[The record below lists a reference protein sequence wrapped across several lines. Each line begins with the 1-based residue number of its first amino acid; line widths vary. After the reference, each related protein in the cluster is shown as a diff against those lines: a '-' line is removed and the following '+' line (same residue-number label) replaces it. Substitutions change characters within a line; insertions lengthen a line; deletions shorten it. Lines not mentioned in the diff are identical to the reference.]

1 MKNDIVLE
9 ESNILKEF
17 FERFIRTFYKK
28 ENNNK
33 STCNKNEVEI
43 IDISNITTSQVISNA
58 VIDNS
63 KSSELSL
70 NWIDKLSLPYERKVM
85 EVTQIKRETL
95 NFFNYLCDFLDNML
109 KNNNTSLNKLIRK
122 IENGNNHYNNILYT
136 IYCISEGHVTFFY
149 SGTKKYYD
157 PEFSY
162 QVLKDH
168 LGEDL
173 KNHIYNK
180 AIELEKYM
188 SSPDNKTREYF
199 KLPERSNS
207 QQNDN
212 SVTDNLYSSNNSLHL
227 NKPLLSSNLKFL
239 WWDGTGEFREE
250 RKFTKRELNLLSI
263 YSLRNTKI
271 WNYYNIR
278 KQIVLLYLDIWSI
291 IIKKLNDDKIIWN
304 IKNID
309 FLQNIIKNGTKF
321 DYEVW
326 NDKRYHFMSSLCKIA
341 EYTIRLKIPSQSKID
356 ISYEQKIVKKYL
368 PSSVCD
374 TISEKLLSYTIPNI
388 DFLKMLDVLLDG
400 NPNNQNLQLKRF
412 LLSNLDEKLNIL
424 SIYRTNKNYTDFIKK
439 ILKSEENTDIFL
451 ICLFE
456 LNRIENLNP
465 NNQRLLNSIIHESNR
480 ELYLNMLEFDGESLV
495 DIFNELILLKE
506 VKRKKIDLD
515 ISKIETSK
523 KELKNTIDIIEEY
536 INAEEEIEDEH
547 IIETN
552 LINDNENLKENEL
565 IHKEFIVSLLD
576 KELPVNKVEE
586 IASNK
591 GLFLNTFINEV
602 NKDLYRFVED
612 ESIIVEDDYVMIDEF
627 YFNLNCQIKCT
638 TKIIKKL

>member
-1 MKNDIVLE
+1 M
-9 ESNILKEF
+9 
-17 FERFIRTFYKK
+17 
-28 ENNNK
+28 
-33 STCNKNEVEI
+33 
-43 IDISNITTSQVISNA
+43 
-58 VIDNS
+58 
-63 KSSELSL
+63 
-70 NWIDKLSLPYERKVM
+70 
-85 EVTQIKRETL
+85 
-95 NFFNYLCDFLDNML
+95 
-109 KNNNTSLNKLIRK
+109 
-122 IENGNNHYNNILYT
+122 
-136 IYCISEGHVTFFY
+136 
-149 SGTKKYYD
+149 
-157 PEFSY
+157 
-162 QVLKDH
+162 
-168 LGEDL
+168 
-173 KNHIYNK
+173 
-180 AIELEKYM
+180 
-188 SSPDNKTREYF
+188 
-199 KLPERSNS
+199 
-207 QQNDN
+207 
-212 SVTDNLYSSNNSLHL
+212 
-227 NKPLLSSNLKFL
+227 LSSNLKFL

-480 ELYLNMLEFDGESLV
+480 ELYLNMLEFDDESLV

-627 YFNLNCQIKCT
+627 YFNKIKELV
-638 TKIIKKL
+638 IND